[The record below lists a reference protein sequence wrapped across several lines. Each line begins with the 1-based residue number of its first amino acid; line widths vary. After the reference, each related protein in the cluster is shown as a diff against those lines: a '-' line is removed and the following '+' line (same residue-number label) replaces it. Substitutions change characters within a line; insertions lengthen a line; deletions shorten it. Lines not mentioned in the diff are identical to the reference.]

1 VDPVSGLKVSLRKG
15 PYGHYVQL
23 GENGAPA
30 PVKVDETKTDEAAA
44 VESPTG
50 EAAEGK
56 APKGKAKAKRKPA
69 KEKLPK
75 PKRVS
80 LPQGMVPS
88 EVDLDRG
95 LALLALPRELGPHPE
110 DREMITAGIG
120 RFGPY
125 LKHGPVY
132 KSLAKDDD
140 VLSIG
145 LNRAISLL
153 AEPKGA
159 NRRGGAPGKPLGNH
173 PADGTPVT
181 LHEGRYGPY
190 VKHGKVNATLPK
202 SLPPD
207 QVTLEQAVPLLAE
220 RLAKTGGKP
229 PAKGRKT
236 SFRQPAA
243 KPAGVANDDAAPSPR
258 KRAAASQ
265 KRPPRK
271 TKKPESE

>member
-1 VDPVSGLKVSLRKG
+1 
-15 PYGHYVQL
+15 
-23 GENGAPA
+23 
-30 PVKVDETKTDEAAA
+30 
-44 VESPTG
+44 
-50 EAAEGK
+50 
-56 APKGKAKAKRKPA
+56 
-69 KEKLPK
+69 
-75 PKRVS
+75 
-80 LPQGMVPS
+80 
-88 EVDLDRG
+88 
-95 LALLALPRELGPHPE
+95 
-110 DREMITAGIG
+110 MITAGIG

-140 VLSIG
+140 VLTIG

-173 PADGTPVT
+173 PADGAPVT

-202 SLPPD
+202 SLTPD
-207 QVTLEQAVPLLAE
+207 QVTLEQAIPLLAE

-229 PAKGRKT
+229 PAKGRKS

-243 KPAGVANDDAAPSPR
+243 KAAKAGAGVAEENAAPAAR

>member
-1 VDPVSGLKVSLRKG
+1 M
-15 PYGHYVQL
+15 QL

-30 PVKVDETKTDEAAA
+30 PVKVDEIKTDEAAA
-44 VESPTG
+44 FETPNG
-50 EAAEGK
+50 EAPKGK

-80 LPQGMVPS
+80 LPQGMAPS

-110 DREMITAGIG
+110 TGEMITAGIG

-132 KSLAKDDD
+132 KSLAQDDD

-145 LNRAISLL
+145 LNRAVSLL

-173 PADGTPVT
+173 PADGAPVT

-202 SLPPD
+202 SLTPE

-229 PAKGRKT
+229 TAKGRKT

-243 KPAGVANDDAAPSPR
+243 KRTKVGDGVGEEAAAPPAAR

-271 TKKPESE
+271 TKKPESET